1 MGYLGAWMWGAGT
14 GVERGLVRNT
24 KLKLHNVAKIAPC
37 TRSLMYVKVSK
48 DTSHVL
54 GAAGPG
60 HVCPILVL
68 GVLVLGVT
76 GSTPRRPAR
85 LPGA

>member
-1 MGYLGAWMWGAGT
+1 MSLGCPGAWMWGAGT
-14 GVERGLVRNT
+14 GMERGLVRNT
-24 KLKLHNVAKIAPC
+24 KLKSHNVAKISLY
-37 TRSLMYVKVSK
+37 TRSLIYAKVSK

-60 HVCPILVL
+60 HICSIPVL

-76 GSTPRRPAR
+76 GSTPRRP
-85 LPGA
+85 GA